1 MSKPR
6 GSVFQKQNG
15 RWYVVT
21 HYVDELGRER
31 QRPHGGFATKREAER
46 KRTQVLREL
55 DTGDFVDSDDISVEQ
70 YLLDVW
76 MPSRKHQ
83 LKPTTYASYQSNIKL
98 HVVPY
103 VGKLRLQALTASHL
117 DRLYG
122 DLLTSGRLNGER
134 GGLSPRTV
142 RYVHTI
148 VRKALA
154 DAMKKGRITR
164 NVADAAD
171 APKVGRPREMAF
183 WTPEQVKTLFIAI
196 EDDSLRALWRLL
208 VTTGMRRG
216 EVVGI
221 RWQDLDLD
229 GARLIIR
236 QSVVTVG
243 YRTEVSTPKNDQ
255 ARVVDLDAETVAVL
269 KAHRATQA
277 AAKLALGP
285 DWTDSDRV
293 FVREDG
299 RPIHP
304 EVVSKRFLKLVE
316 RAGLPRITLHG
327 LRHTHVAIL
336 ANTDVPV
343 KVISERLGH
352 ATVAF
357 TLDRYAH
364 VLPGAQSEAAARFAA
379 AVS

>member
-1 MSKPR
+1 MSKRR
-6 GSVFQKQNG
+6 GSVYRKND

-21 HYVDELGRER
+21 HYVDDLGRKR
-31 QRPHGGFATKREAER
+31 QRGHGGFATKREAER
-46 KRTQVLREL
+46 RLTHVLREL
-55 DTGDFVDSDDISVEQ
+55 DTGDFVSPDDVTVGR

-76 MPSRKHQ
+76 LPSRKHQ
-83 LKPTTYASYQSNIKL
+83 LKPTTYESYRSNIRL
-98 HVVPY
+98 HVVPHI
-103 VGKLRLQALTASHL
+103 GKLKIQALTASHL
-117 DRLYG
+117 DRMYS
-122 DLLTSGRLNGER
+122 DLLTTGKQNGDR
-134 GGLSPRTV
+134 GGLSARSV
-142 RYVHTI
+142 RYIHTI
-148 VRKALA
+148 LRKALA
-154 DAMKKGRITR
+154 DALKKGRITR

-171 APKVGRPREMAF
+171 PPKAGRPKEMPF
-183 WTPEQVKTLFIAI
+183 WTPEQVKTLFTAI

-208 VTTGMRRG
+208 ATTGMRRG
-216 EVVGI
+216 EAVGL

-229 GARLIIR
+229 SGRLTIR

-243 YRTEVSTPKNDQ
+243 YRTEISTPKSEKSR
-255 ARVVDLDAETVAVL
+255 RVIDLDSETVSVL
-269 KAHRATQA
+269 RSHRAAQA
-277 AAKLALGP
+277 ATKLALGP

-293 FVREDG
+293 FVHEDG
-299 RPIHP
+299 RPLHP
-304 EVVSKRFLKLVE
+304 EVVSKRFSKLVE
-316 RAGLPRITLHG
+316 KADLPRITLHG

-336 ANTDVPV
+336 AHTDVPV